1 MIKGLAT
8 GIGSLPH
15 AKPEEAVDL
24 VLRFL
29 PEAPFWPQ
37 LPKRDKREGM
47 VAQFREDL
55 PLPGLPGG
63 DSPEKLEEFYAK
75 VIGGSTEYFRISEE
89 YAAGLYAFKERLIAD
104 PGVLESIEFIKCQ
117 ITGPFSFA
125 ASLKDRSGK
134 ALLHD
139 HTMMQVVIKGLIMKG
154 LWQINFFKQF
164 NKKIILFIDEPY
176 LGCLGSAYTPINRTD
191 VVAGLTEL
199 TEEIKKQGALLGVHC
214 CGNTDWSIFTEIPA
228 LDIINFDAFGF
239 LEKFTIYAG
248 DLKNFISRGGL
259 ICWGV
264 VPTQE
269 FSAKITPAGL
279 LNRLLEGIDLLVKK
293 GLPRESVVE
302 NLIISPACGLG
313 SLEPERAASVFEVLT
328 GLSSLI
334 RKNL

>member
-1 MIKGLAT
+1 MLKGLAT
-8 GIGSLPH
+8 GIGSLPYTL
-15 AKPEEAVDL
+15 PEEAVDL
-24 VLRFL
+24 VLRVL

-37 LPKRDKREGM
+37 LPKKDKREWM
-47 VAQFREDL
+47 VEQFSEHL
-55 PLPGLPGG
+55 PLPGLSGG

-75 VIGGSTEYFRISEE
+75 IIGGETEYFRVSEE
-89 YAAGLYAFKERLIAD
+89 YAAGLYAFKQRLTAD
-104 PGVLESIEFIKCQ
+104 PGALESIEFIKCH
-117 ITGPFSFA
+117 ITGPFTFA

-139 HTMMQVVIKGLIMKG
+139 HTMMQVVIKGLIMKA

-176 LGCLGSAYTPINRTD
+176 LGCFGSAYTPINRKD

-199 TEEIKKQGALLGVHC
+199 TGEIKKQGVLLGVHC

-248 DLKNFISRGGL
+248 DLKNFISRGGM

-269 FSAKITPAGL
+269 FSAKITPVSL
-279 LNRLLEGIDLLVKK
+279 LEKLQEGIDSLVKK
-293 GLPRESVVE
+293 GIPRESLVK
-302 NLIISPACGLG
+302 NLMISPACGLG
-313 SLEPERAASVFEVLT
+313 SLEPEKAASVFEALGKT
-328 GLSSLI
+328 SSLI
-334 RKNL
+334 RKTF